1 MINSQM
7 KLYNYFLY
15 GVKDEY
21 GQLSLSNTASG
32 KVKIAI
38 NISSQ
43 SIQDNIL
50 YKDCSYIGLTHDANI
65 NDKYVI
71 EYNGKKL
78 KVLYINPIGR
88 YKQVFMSEM

>member
-15 GVKDEY
+15 GIKDEY
-21 GQLSLSNTASG
+21 GQLTLSNTAIG

-43 SIQDNIL
+43 SAQDNIL
-50 YKDCSYIGLTHDANI
+50 YKDCSYIGLTNDKDI

-71 EYNGKKL
+71 EYNGNKL
-78 KVLYINPIGR
+78 KVLYVNPIGR
-88 YKQVFMSEM
+88 YKQVFLKEM